1 MVKLLKYSYSAAL
14 DVMSA
19 GYLKYSSLN
28 TKPFDSIVLRI
39 VNLMKNDDLLGNWT
53 REQKIDPKKAKGMVE
68 DFAKNPPTLGEV
80 VLAIMRLNELT
91 LSTRILKKLAPEG
104 SFESP

>member
-1 MVKLLKYSYSAAL
+1 
-14 DVMSA
+14 MSA

-39 VNLMKNDDLLGNWT
+39 VNLIKNDDLLKNWT
-53 REQKIDPKKAKGMVE
+53 KEQKIDPKIAEGMVE

-91 LSTRILKKLAPEG
+91 LSPRILKKLAPEG